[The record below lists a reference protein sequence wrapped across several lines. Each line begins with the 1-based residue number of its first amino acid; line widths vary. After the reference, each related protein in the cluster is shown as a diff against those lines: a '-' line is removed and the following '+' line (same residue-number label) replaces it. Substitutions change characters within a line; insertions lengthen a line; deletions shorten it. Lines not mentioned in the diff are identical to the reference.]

1 MVFRRR
7 YRRYAYRSTV
17 LREEW
22 IIGLHNYTLD
32 AASGRTTMTYRDALW
47 TAIIG
52 EADKFG
58 HRITR
63 AKKKK
68 YLQLVEC
75 WRKAQ

>member
-1 MVFRRR
+1 VAREH
-7 YRRYAYRSTV
+7 YSLDGYAGVS
-17 LREEW
+17 
-22 IIGLHNYTLD
+22 
-32 AASGRTTMTYRDALW
+32 AMTYRDALW

-75 WRKAQ
+75 WRKSQ